1 MKTVF
6 LFSGQGSQYPGMG
19 AELAEKS
26 SQGRLILECG
36 SDIMGFDLAKK
47 LAESTPEELAQTRL
61 SQPAIFTTS
70 MLALAAAR
78 ENGIENAAVA
88 GHSLGEYAAMYAS
101 GMLGMED
108 AFKAI
113 KLRSEAMAKAA
124 EATGGCSRTL
134 QSQSQEC
141 GTDAAQPSFGGAMA
155 AIIGSD
161 NDTIAKV
168 CEEVSGFC
176 APANYN
182 SPQQTVIAGEASAI
196 DEAIAKFADM
206 GKRAV
211 KLAVSAAFHTKLM
224 NSAAEEFK
232 AAIQGF
238 NFSQPNCDF
247 YSNLYGKKLEDFS
260 DMPGYLAAHICSPVR
275 FTDELEA
282 MNSAGIEA
290 YVELGPGKVLT
301 GLVKKTFRGANA
313 MHVEN
318 AETLEK
324 AIAALKG

>member
-26 SQGRLILECG
+26 SAAKRIYECG

-47 LAESTPEELAQTRL
+47 LSDSTPEELAQTRL

-70 MLALAAAR
+70 LLALAAAR
-78 ENGIENAAVA
+78 ENGIENCAVA

-101 GMLGMED
+101 GVLGMED

-124 EATGGCSRTL
+124 EATGG
-134 QSQSQEC
+134 
-141 GTDAAQPSFGGAMA
+141 AMA

-161 NDTIAKV
+161 NETITKI
-168 CEEVSGFC
+168 CEEVNGFC

-182 SPQQTVIAGEASAI
+182 SPQQTVIAGEAAAI
-196 DEAIAKFADM
+196 DEALAKFAEL
-206 GKRAV
+206 GKRGV

-232 AAIQGF
+232 AAVAGF
-238 NFSQPNCDF
+238 PFKTPDCDF

-260 DMPGYLAAHICSPVR
+260 DMPSYLAAHICSPVK

-282 MNSAGIEA
+282 MNNAGIEA

-313 MHVEN
+313 MQIEN

-324 AIAALKG
+324 ALGALKG

>member
-19 AELAEKS
+19 GELAEKS

-36 SDIMGFDLAKK
+36 SDIMGLDLAKA
-47 LAESTPEELAQTRL
+47 LADSTPEELAQTRL

-78 ENGIENAAVA
+78 ENDIENAAVA
-88 GHSLGEYAAMYAS
+88 GHSLGEYAAMYAA
-101 GMLGMED
+101 GVLGMED
-108 AFKAI
+108 AFRAI

-124 EATGGCSRTL
+124 EATGG
-134 QSQSQEC
+134 
-141 GTDAAQPSFGGAMA
+141 AMA

-161 NDTIAKV
+161 NDTILKV
-168 CEEVSGFC
+168 CGEVNGFC

-182 SPQQTVIAGEASAI
+182 SPQQTVIAGEAAAI

-232 AAIQGF
+232 TAVAGFPFAA
-238 NFSQPNCDF
+238 PNCDF
-247 YSNLYGKKLEDFS
+247 YSNLYGKKLDGAPNAE
-260 DMPGYLAAHICSPVR
+260 YLATHICSPVR

-282 MNSAGIEA
+282 MNNAGIDA

-313 MHVEN
+313 MHIEN

-324 AIAALKG
+324 ALAALKG

>member
-19 AELAEKS
+19 GELVEKS
-26 SQGRLILECG
+26 SMGKRILECG
-36 SDIMGFDLAKK
+36 SDIMGLDLAKA

-78 ENGIENAAVA
+78 ENGIENVAVA
-88 GHSLGEYAAMYAS
+88 GHSLGEYAAMYAA
-101 GMLGMED
+101 GVLGMED

-113 KLRSEAMAKAA
+113 KLRSEAMAKGA
-124 EATGGCSRTL
+124 ENSH
-134 QSQSQEC
+134 
-141 GTDAAQPSFGGAMA
+141 GAMA

-161 NDTIAKV
+161 NETIEKV
-168 CEEVSGFC
+168 CAEVNGFC

-182 SPQQTVIAGEASAI
+182 SPQQTVIAGEAAAI
-196 DEAIAKFADM
+196 DEAIAKFSEM

-224 NSAAEEFK
+224 NGAAEEFK
-232 AAIQGF
+232 AAVQGF
-238 NFSQPNCDF
+238 TFSQPNCDF
-247 YSNLYGKKLEDFS
+247 YSNLYGKKLDGAPNP
-260 DMPGYLAAHICSPVR
+260 DYLAAHICSPVK

-282 MNSAGIEA
+282 MNSAGIDT

-313 MHVEN
+313 MHIEN

>member
-1 MKTVF
+1 MKIVF

-26 SQGRLILECG
+26 SAAKQILECG
-36 SDIMGFDLAKK
+36 SDIMGFDLIKK
-47 LAESTPEELAQTRL
+47 LTESTPEELAQTRL

-70 MLALAAAR
+70 MLALAVAR
-78 ENGIENAAVA
+78 ENGIENVAVA

-113 KLRSEAMAKAA
+113 KLRSAAMAEAA
-124 EATGGCSRTL
+124 EAT
-134 QSQSQEC
+134 
-141 GTDAAQPSFGGAMA
+141 GGAMA

-161 NDTIAKV
+161 NETIEKV
-168 CEEVSGFC
+168 CSEVGGFC

-182 SPQQTVIAGEASAI
+182 SPQQTVIAGEAAAV
-196 DEAIAKFADM
+196 DEAIAKFGEM

-224 NSAAEEFK
+224 AGAAEKFKGEIAAFPFK
-232 AAIQGF
+232 A
-238 NFSQPNCDF
+238 PTCDF
-247 YSNLYGKKLEDFS
+247 YSNLYGKKLDDFS
-260 DMPGYLAAHICSPVR
+260 DMPSYLASHICSPVR
-275 FTDELEA
+275 FVEEMAA
-282 MNSAGIEA
+282 MNAAGIEA

-301 GLVKKTFRGANA
+301 GLVKKTDRSANA
-313 MHVEN
+313 MHIEN
-318 AETLEK
+318 ADTLEK
-324 AIAALKG
+324 ALAALKG

>member
-26 SQGRLILECG
+26 SQGKRILECG

-113 KLRSEAMAKAA
+113 KLRSESMANAA
-124 EATGGCSRTL
+124 EATGG
-134 QSQSQEC
+134 
-141 GTDAAQPSFGGAMA
+141 AMA
-155 AIIGSD
+155 ALIGSD

-238 NFSQPNCDF
+238 AFSQPNCDF

-282 MNSAGIEA
+282 MNNAGIEA

-313 MHVEN
+313 MHIEN

>member
-26 SQGRLILECG
+26 SAAKCIYECG

-47 LAESTPEELAQTRL
+47 LSDSTPEELAQTRL

-70 MLALAAAR
+70 LLALAAAR
-78 ENGIENAAVA
+78 ENGIENCAVA

-101 GMLGMED
+101 GMLGLED

-124 EATGGCSRTL
+124 EATGG
-134 QSQSQEC
+134 
-141 GTDAAQPSFGGAMA
+141 AMA

-161 NDTIAKV
+161 NETIAKI
-168 CEEVSGFC
+168 CEEVTGFC

-182 SPQQTVIAGEASAI
+182 SPQQTVIAGEAAAI
-196 DEAIAKFADM
+196 DEALAKFAEL
-206 GKRAV
+206 GKRGV

-224 NSAAEEFK
+224 NGAAEEFK
-232 AAIQGF
+232 AAVAGF
-238 NFSQPNCDF
+238 PFKTPDCDF

-260 DMPGYLAAHICSPVR
+260 DMPSYLAAHICSPVK

-282 MNSAGIEA
+282 MNNAGIEA

-301 GLVKKTFRGANA
+301 GLVKKTFRGVNA
-313 MHVEN
+313 MQIEN

-324 AIAALKG
+324 ALAALKG